1 MATIDPNVPVKDLL
15 EQMPEIRPVLAAFD
29 IDTCCGGQ
37 HPLNEAC
44 RARGVALEEVLTEI
58 GHVVPRAE
66 PPRTKT
72 PHRVDPNRPV
82 KELLE
87 AMPEIRPVLA
97 AYQIDTCCGG
107 QHPLNEA
114 CRAKGVPLEE
124 VLTDIDAV
132 ASRKRSASEKPR
144 PAHASASSAGEL
156 VMPSMSIREL
166 VRRFPSTAAVLEE
179 HGLTDCG
186 GEEGPDEP
194 LGWFATVH
202 RIPLDPLMADVRAAA
217 ASEPRRE
224 ARRGPPAPLPAA
236 QKPPARGFAP
246 EFIVGSIV
254 LTLTLGATTGMINLL
269 RIAAGGDV
277 PFSHRQIHAHT
288 QILGFAALFLM
299 GIAFH
304 ALPRITGI
312 GGGPPRFAKL
322 AFWLMAG
329 GVLLRN
335 FGQPFNMAPVGRGAS
350 LVSGVA
356 ELAAGCLFAVFV
368 ADLARRAP
376 AGKYGKK
383 DPFLALLGFGTGFF
397 VTALVFNALQSVWL
411 AGHMET
417 ALPASLVEPF
427 YFVALYGFLLG
438 WVFAFAYRVVA
449 LFLGLNAPPAGPAR
463 AALVL
468 QTIGVAAFLAAWIPG
483 LSNPAAALLRD
494 AGMAGVALAAIVFV
508 VGAKLLTR
516 PKLPALVPRGNPL
529 FAIRAAFVCLTLWAV
544 LELGAIVVARTTV
557 FPAQNLWWADA
568 ARHVFTIGFVTM
580 IIVGMSFRILPV
592 FSGKSLWSAK
602 LAYATYALILAGV
615 AMRLLQYPAAFHA
628 RLYQAGSW
636 MGVLIVLALVLF
648 TVNLYKTM
656 RAKTAPPTAL
666 RTAEPELRPSRP
678 TFVSSLPVR

>member
-1 MATIDPNVPVKDLL
+1 MATIDPNLPVKDLL

-44 RARGVALEEVLTEI
+44 RARGVALEDVLTEI
-58 GHVVPRAE
+58 GNAVPGD
-66 PPRTKT
+66 PPARRT
-72 PHRVDPNRPV
+72 RSGVDPDLPV
-82 KELLE
+82 KDLLE
-87 AMPEIRPVLA
+87 RMPVIRPVLA

-107 QHPLNEA
+107 AHPLSQA
-114 CRAKGVPLEE
+114 CRAKGVPLER
-124 VLTDIDAV
+124 VLSEIDEV
-132 ASRKRSASEKPR
+132 ASKAGAGR
-144 PAHASASSAGEL
+144 PAEPSAAGEL
-156 VMPSMSIREL
+156 VMPSTSIRDL
-166 VRRFPSTAAVLEE
+166 LRRYPSTAAVLEK

-217 ASEPRRE
+217 ARD
-224 ARRGPPAPLPAA
+224 ARPAAPAAKTLPAA
-236 QKPPARGFAP
+236 APRAVPKGFAP
-246 EFIVGSIV
+246 EFIIGSIL

-304 ALPRITGI
+304 ALPRITGV
-312 GGGPPRFAKL
+312 GGGPPRYSKL
-322 AFWLMAG
+322 TFWLMAG

-335 FGQPFNMAPVGRGAS
+335 FGQPFNMTPVGRIAS

-356 ELAAGCLFAVFV
+356 ELGAGCFFAMFI
-368 ADLARRAP
+368 ADLGRRAP

-383 DPFLALLGFGTGFF
+383 DPFLTLLGFGTGFF
-397 VTALVFNALQSVWL
+397 VASLVLSAVQSVWL
-411 AGHMET
+411 AGHLET
-417 ALPASLVEPF
+417 ALPAALVEPF

-438 WVFAFAYRVVA
+438 WVFGFAYRVVA
-449 LFLGLNAPPAGPAR
+449 LFLGLAAPPAGPAR
-463 AALVL
+463 AALAL
-468 QTIGVAAFLAAWIPG
+468 QTFGVAAFAAAWIPG
-483 LSNPAAALLRD
+483 LSAPAAGILRD
-494 AGMAGVALAAIVFV
+494 AGMTGVALAALVFV
-508 VGAKLLTR
+508 VGGKLLTR
-516 PKLPALVPRGNPL
+516 PTLPALVPRGNPL
-529 FAIRAAFVCLTLWAV
+529 FAIRSAFVCLTLWAV

-592 FSGKSLWSAK
+592 FSGKSLWSEK

-628 RLYQAGSW
+628 TLYQAGSW

-656 RAKTAPPTAL
+656 RAKSAPPA
-666 RTAEPELRPSRP
+666 AVEKPAPEAGLRPSRK
-678 TFVSSLPVR
+678 TFASTLPVR